1 MKMVD
6 DKVFARILSY
16 IEFHALGGDN
26 LKTDTTHSP
35 FDQEVLGIA
44 EQLQLP
50 EDVGALVHCYWREC
64 H

>member
-1 MKMVD
+1 MKWLTR
-6 DKVFARILSY
+6 KFSSILSY
-16 IEFHALGGDN
+16 IEFHVLSGDN

-44 EQLQLP
+44 EQLELP
-50 EDVGALVHCYWREC
+50 EDVGALVHGDWREC